1 MAPWLAVCLC
11 VCVPLCSCVACRN
24 NVNGA
29 VTPQLM
35 EGKSSRRSDINQ
47 ILPILTDLLGASRC
61 LRSVASVECAIL
73 TRGIPPPD
81 PKKHTFAPKDQPSLE
96 RLRKWVH
103 VQEEELAR
111 LRRSQVCTVLLAW
124 LPWTRQAR
132 LTTPW

>member
-24 NVNGA
+24 IVDVV

-47 ILPILTDLLGASRC
+47 ILPILTDLLGTSRC
-61 LRSVASVECAIL
+61 LRSVECAIL

-111 LRRSQVCTVLLAW
+111 LRRSQVCTMLLAW